1 MIREYLDEDKE
12 RIVELGLYLKGE
24 FDFDKLSTRERIV
37 VYEEDGLVEAF
48 IVFSKLYEV
57 LDILYIVVAEDF
69 RKRGL
74 GTTLIDFVATSEIKR
89 VMLEVRE
96 TNTIAIEFYKKNG
109 FKIVR
114 EIENYY
120 GGKDNAFAMEKVC

>member
-24 FDFDKLSTRERIV
+24 FDFAKLSTRERIV

-120 GGKDNAFAMEKVC
+120 GGKDKAFAMEKVC